1 MNLTQKN
8 LTLSILERSTPMIS
22 RINILFQKVERKIFR
37 NKFQKGFTLIELM
50 VVLVILGTLMG
61 ILIFNL
67 SDSGIN
73 EKKARVQLI
82 ASKAHIEMGLFNFQQ
97 KFGRF
102 PSSDE
107 GLEALVEAPPGL
119 DASLYPSKG
128 FISKKHIL
136 DPWKKVYRYQILD
149 DGNYDVYSLG
159 ADGAE
164 GGEGVNSD
172 IHLSD
177 IE

>member
-1 MNLTQKN
+1 MNSWILNKIKIFKN
-8 LTLSILERSTPMIS
+8 LLTIRMKK
-22 RINILFQKVERKIFR
+22 N
-37 NKFQKGFTLIELM
+37 QKGFTLIELM

-67 SDSGIN
+67 SDSGID
-73 EKKARVQLI
+73 EKKARVQMI

-102 PSSDE
+102 PNSDE
-107 GLEALVEAPPGL
+107 GLEALVSAPP
-119 DASLYPSKG
+119 DIDSSLYPSRG
-128 FISKKHIL
+128 FVSKKHIL
-136 DPWKKVYRYQILD
+136 DPWKRVYRYQLLE

-164 GGEGVNSD
+164 GGEGKNAD
-172 IHLSD
+172 IHLSE